1 MQFLI
6 LRSNVKSS
14 ELINKIKDTLEVFTP
29 PGDNVIYDILNRFI
43 EGLYSGVI
51 NDIREATLEK
61 NEDGVYS
68 LSYYENG
75 ETADV
80 RVCDVVKVV
89 CGEHEYERVGEEY
102 PARLCSEDEHFYKM
116 TDDGVLSLYSTKPE
130 DERIL
135 VYFRAVPPLHTADDD
150 REIELPSEFM
160 DLAEA
165 KLYSEIYRV
174 LGEDALCANWTE
186 QYNMLMTR
194 FGVWLEVH
202 GL

>member
-1 MQFLI
+1 MI
-6 LRSNVKSS
+6 LKSNTKAS
-14 ELINKIKDTLEVFTP
+14 ELINKIKHTLEVFTP
-29 PGDNVIYDILNRFI
+29 PSDSVIYDILNRFI

-51 NDIREATLEK
+51 NDIREAKIEK
-61 NEDGVYS
+61 NEDGVYC
-68 LSYYENG
+68 LSYYEDG
-75 ETADV
+75 ETAGV
-80 RVCDVVKVV
+80 RVCDVVKVA
-89 CGEHEYERVGEEY
+89 CGEHEYERVGQEY
-102 PARLCSEDEHFYKM
+102 PVRLCTEGEHLYKM
-116 TDDGVLSLYSTKPE
+116 TDTGVLSLYSSEPE
-130 DERIL
+130 EESIL

-174 LGEDALCANWTE
+174 LGEDVLCANWTE